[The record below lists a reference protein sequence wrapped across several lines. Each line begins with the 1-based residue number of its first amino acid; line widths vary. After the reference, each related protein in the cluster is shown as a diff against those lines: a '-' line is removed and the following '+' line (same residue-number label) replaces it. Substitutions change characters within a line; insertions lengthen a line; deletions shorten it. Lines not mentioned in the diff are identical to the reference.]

1 MSKEEDPE
9 IEYSALCGKVS
20 RDGTTVR
27 VEIYRIAEGS
37 EGWSLEVIDE
47 EGASTVW
54 DDLFATDGLRIDK
67 ANLAGASIINS
78 RLQGMTIDGIEVK
91 ALRAATVQ
99 ECVRLIVCDRSMA
112 VDH

>member
-54 DDLFATDGLRIDK
+54 DDLFATDEEAYAEFYRTLETGGHPL
-67 ANLAGASIINS
+67 
-78 RLQGMTIDGIEVK
+78 
-91 ALRAATVQ
+91 
-99 ECVRLIVCDRSMA
+99 VR
-112 VDH
+112 